1 MIVHIG
7 YIKLVRYLGNYV
19 NIFFK
24 ENLNLNVQT
33 AVYVRTPTCV
43 QGEFRYLL
51 LVSSIIN

>member
-33 AVYVRTPTCV
+33 AVYVRTYV
-43 QGEFRYLL
+43 RAR
-51 LVSSIIN
+51 